1 MVPYNEKADLIIREA
16 NIKKLHA
23 LIQEG
28 EFNWEYGDEWYTEHW
43 VCYSLGKEAKN
54 LEDTLVQYSFSES
67 SRNWQGDDLW
77 YGEQGDGEATL
88 GTVMDFIMNRKF
100 GNKDAELSFKE
111 IKDEFNTLPV
121 DELFNVQSTDDY
133 EED

>member
-1 MVPYNEKADLIIREA
+1 MDNEKADLTLREA
-16 NIKKLHA
+16 NIKKLHD
-23 LIQEG
+23 LIKEG
-28 EFNWEYGDEWYTEHW
+28 EFNWEYGDEWYTEDW
-43 VCYSLGKEAKN
+43 VCYGLGKEADN

-77 YGEQGDGEATL
+77 YGEHGDGEATL

-111 IKDEFNTLPV
+111 IKDEFDTLPV
-121 DELFNVQSTDDY
+121 DELFKVQSTNDY
-133 EED
+133 E